1 MWSLTAY
8 REDMNLIP
16 NPAERYSIGDRSTG
30 LRWDEDGGLTIHL
43 QSDRPGQDEEANW
56 LPTAEDGTWF
66 VVLRMYRPHPEVM
79 DASWECPPLTRVA

>member
-1 MWSLTAY
+1 MVADRLPGGHEPHSQPGRALLD
-8 REDMNLIP
+8 R
-16 NPAERYSIGDRSTG
+16 DRSTG

-66 VVLRMYRPHPEVM
+66 VVLRMYRPHPEVI